1 VTSIIVV
8 GGGIAGASAA
18 YELAA
23 GADVTLL
30 EREPVC
36 GYHSTGR
43 SAALYTEC
51 YGDRVIRRLAMASR
65 AFLER
70 PPDGFTDTPVLLP
83 RSSLFVGTAEQHGA
97 LQSALDDYRSMVP
110 SVRGVSAEEAI
121 ALCPALH
128 PDRVVGGILEPGASD
143 LDVHALHLGFQRGL
157 RRRGGRLITD
167 AAVTGLHQSD
177 TGWTIESTA
186 GRFAA
191 DIVVDA
197 AGAWCDLVGALAG
210 AKPIGLVPKRRT
222 AFTFS
227 GPPGHGRWPMVIDV
241 DEQWYFRPEGPHLLG
256 SPADETPMPPVD
268 VRHDEAD
275 VALAIERIEAVTT
288 IEIRSVHRAW
298 AGLRSFVA
306 DARPVNGWDPA
317 LSGFYWLAGQGGFG
331 IKTSPAMA
339 RFAAGM
345 ILREEPPADLV
356 EAGISRETLGVERLS
371 TVE

>member
-275 VALAIERIEAVTT
+275 GDPVGAPCLGGASLLRGRCSTGQRLGP
-288 IEIRSVHRAW
+288 RSVRLLLAGRPGRFRHQDIAGNGAVRRRDDPAGRAP
-298 AGLRSFVA
+298 GGSGRGGNQSG
-306 DARPVNGWDPA
+306 DARGRAPVH
-317 LSGFYWLAGQGGFG
+317 
-331 IKTSPAMA
+331 
-339 RFAAGM
+339 R
-345 ILREEPPADLV
+345 
-356 EAGISRETLGVERLS
+356 
-371 TVE
+371 